1 MRILVADDDVELLGL
16 VAFALRQAGFQVLEA
31 ADGAAALETF
41 RIERPDLTILDVNM
55 PRLNGFDVLRAIRE
69 TSDAPVMML
78 TVRSSEEDQVRGLD
92 LGADDYLGKPFSP
105 RTLLAR
111 VRALLRRRGADR
123 PGTLR
128 AGNLAVDPATQSV
141 AVGGGGPV
149 HLTALEMRL
158 LQFLLAN
165 AGRPV
170 PFDEASRHI
179 WGVRGVG
186 DRSLLKQL
194 VHRLRGKIEPPAGDP
209 RYLRTVAGVGY
220 LLAPDGTAELP
231 Q

>member
-31 ADGAAALETF
+31 ADGEAALEVF
-41 RIERPDLTILDVNM
+41 RIERPDLVILDVNM
-55 PRLNGFDVLRAIRE
+55 PRRSGFEVLRTLRE
-69 TSDAPVMML
+69 TSDVPVMML
-78 TVRSSEEDQVRGLD
+78 TVRSSEEDQVKGLD

-128 AGNLAVDPATQSV
+128 AGHLAVDAATQSV

-149 HLTALEMRL
+149 HLTGLEMRL

-194 VHRLRGKIEPPAGDP
+194 VHRLRAKIEPADGDP

-220 LLAPDGTAELP
+220 LLAPDGAAELP
-231 Q
+231 E